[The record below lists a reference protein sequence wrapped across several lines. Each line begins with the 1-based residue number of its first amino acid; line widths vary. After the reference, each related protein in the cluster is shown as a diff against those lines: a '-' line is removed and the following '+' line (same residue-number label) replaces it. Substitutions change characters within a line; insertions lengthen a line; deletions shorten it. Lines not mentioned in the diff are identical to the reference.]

1 MKTLLRTAALVAA
14 LAFAALAA
22 GKATEVPG
30 SCYTLCRSNTVG
42 GPQVASATWTATYR
56 QCCFGFSPPR
66 PVNPCPPGFHYVD
79 GEAVY
84 TSPTGSRAACP
95 A

>member
-1 MKTLLRTAALVAA
+1 MKTLLRTSALIAA
-14 LAFAALAA
+14 LAFTALTA

-30 SCYTLCRSNTVG
+30 SCYTICRGNSMST
-42 GPQVASATWTATYR
+42 ATSTTWSATYR

-66 PVNPCPPGFHYVD
+66 PVNPCPPGYHYVD

-84 TSPTGSRAACP
+84 TSPDGFKSACP